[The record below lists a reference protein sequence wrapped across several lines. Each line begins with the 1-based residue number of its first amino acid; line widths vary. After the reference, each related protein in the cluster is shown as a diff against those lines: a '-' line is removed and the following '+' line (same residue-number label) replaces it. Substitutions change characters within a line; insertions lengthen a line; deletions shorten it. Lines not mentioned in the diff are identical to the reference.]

1 MCKETIITL
10 AIELI
15 NPFDADHV
23 SFKNDGFLV
32 KPFDSLQTSKHL
44 ATIALMKICI
54 LEGRKIRPLLVT
66 RINEH
71 HYKRLDGFC
80 RYWACKELGMKQISC
95 VLGDKAG
102 GQSGLDP
109 FIE

>member
-1 MCKETIITL
+1 MCKDTVIGLEIDV
-10 AIELI
+10 I

-23 SFKNDGFLV
+23 SFGNGGFLV
-32 KPFDSLQTSKHL
+32 KPFGSLQTAKHR